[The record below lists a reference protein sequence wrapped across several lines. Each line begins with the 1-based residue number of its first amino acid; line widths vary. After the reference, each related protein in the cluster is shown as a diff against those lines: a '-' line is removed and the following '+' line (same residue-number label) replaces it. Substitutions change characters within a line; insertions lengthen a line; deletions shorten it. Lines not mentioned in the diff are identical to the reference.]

1 MQAMPTAISSWRCRS
16 KPRTAS
22 RIWRKSLRFP
32 AWIFSFSAKTI
43 FACPWASMKSTNSR
57 TCILHQSSAPPRINS
72 SPKLE
77 RTTSSSASFSSAPR
91 ASESFSI
98 KASPSSAS
106 ATTCTTSLRRQAP
119 TLMMSRASPK
129 LRANPGRAARL
140 HCSKFNS
147 ASANTNAG
155 SLVAGRPFRS
165 IIRQSRNVP
174 MEAQTKLTDCHVH
187 LAALPDGQNGCYI
200 SPKMLKSPLFRFL
213 IWKHDFDLA
222 DPATTNAKY
231 IADLLSELRGSL
243 HIGRAV
249 LLAMDGAYD
258 QQGKLDERATEFLI
272 GNDYVLKVA
281 KAYPDDFYAAVSI
294 NPQRRDAVEELH
306 RCAEAGAKLVKVLP
320 NAQQFD
326 PGDRRF
332 IPFYR
337 ALAQVRLPLLS
348 HVGYEFSLIGK
359 DQSAGDPEKL
369 RVPLDEGVTV
379 ISAHGCSYA

>member
-1 MQAMPTAISSWRCRS
+1 MD
-16 KPRTAS
+16 
-22 RIWRKSLRFP
+22 
-32 AWIFSFSAKTI
+32 
-43 FACPWASMKSTNSR
+43 
-57 TCILHQSSAPPRINS
+57 
-72 SPKLE
+72 
-77 RTTSSSASFSSAPR
+77 
-91 ASESFSI
+91 
-98 KASPSSAS
+98 
-106 ATTCTTSLRRQAP
+106 
-119 TLMMSRASPK
+119 
-129 LRANPGRAARL
+129 
-140 HCSKFNS
+140 
-147 ASANTNAG
+147 
-155 SLVAGRPFRS
+155 
-165 IIRQSRNVP
+165 
-174 MEAQTKLTDCHVH
+174 AQTKLTDCHVH

-222 DPATTNAKY
+222 DPAATNAKY
-231 IADLLSELRGSL
+231 VADLLSELRGSL

-337 ALAQVRLPLLS
+337 ALAHVRLPLLS

-379 ISAHGCSYA
+379 ISAHGCSYGLFFYEKFERTFLDLAKRYTKFFSDISALSLPNRFGMLLRLRRYPELHERLLFGTDYPLPVYRMAAWGRKGFGTMKKLFQTKSRFDLQYLLCSELGVRFSSVEKTFQT